1 MFLERRDRVLNLAD
15 DIEGIGVARVAE
27 EDAHEGICQS
37 VAVVRRTCEC
47 IVEIMARVI
56 DAGHVAAEH
65 HKPSDA
71 DEDEGDDLEGA
82 EKVGKPER
90 VFVVGNDN

>member
-1 MFLERRDRVLNLAD
+1 
-15 DIEGIGVARVAE
+15 
-27 EDAHEGICQS
+27 
-37 VAVVRRTCEC
+37 
-47 IVEIMARVI
+47 
-56 DAGHVAAEH
+56 VAAEH

-71 DEDEGDDLEGA
+71 DEDEGDDLEGT